1 MMYDFRNKDLHL
13 KNLNSY
19 MLIRTLQMF
28 DYTGLPNTIPE
39 RELERILQLDG
50 CGYLT
55 EHNDDLYLLRGT
67 LGGETD
73 EYLQP
78 TTFNVAN
85 NALKLTKTYDL
96 KTDSGILFINDDLG
110 LGIEPLL
117 SRYNTLMMENELTL
131 LTTNYN
137 SRIQSLIS
145 AGDDVTRESAER
157 YLQKIVDGELGV
169 IGENRLFEG
178 IKVQSSQTAQSYII
192 THLIEYQQYLKASL
206 YNELGIQSNYNMK
219 RERLTSNET
228 EMNDE
233 NLYPLVHN
241 MLEVR
246 EEQVQRMNDK
256 YGLDVTVELGSIWK
270 HKELEEIQED
280 EVEGILDSEESNRG
294 TTHDQ
299 QSQE

>member
-1 MMYDFRNKDLHL
+1 MMMYDFKNKDLHL

-28 DYTGLPNTIPE
+28 DYTGLPDTIPE
-39 RELERILQLDG
+39 RELEKILQLNG
-50 CGYLT
+50 FGYLT
-55 EHNDDLYLLRGT
+55 EHQNNLYLLQGT
-67 LGGETD
+67 LGGETN

-78 TTFNVAN
+78 TTFTTTNT
-85 NALKLTKTYDL
+85 ALKLTKTYDL
-96 KTDSGILFINDDLG
+96 DSDSGILFINDDLR

-145 AGDDVTRESAER
+145 AGDDVTRESAEL
-157 YLQKIVDGELGV
+157 YLQKIIDGELGV

-206 YNELGIQSNYNMK
+206 FNELGIQSNYNMK

-233 NLYPLVHN
+233 NLYPLIHN

-246 EEQVQRMNDK
+246 QEQVQRMNEK
-256 YGLDVTVELGSIWK
+256 YDLNVTVELGSIWK
-270 HKELEEIQED
+270 QKEI
-280 EVEGILDSEESNRG
+280 DSEEVEEVE
-294 TTHDQ
+294 
-299 QSQE
+299 QEVQADEIEELPESE

>member
-1 MMYDFRNKDLHL
+1 MTMYDFKNKEQHL

-28 DYTGLPNTIPE
+28 DYTGLPDTIPE
-39 RELERILQLDG
+39 RELEKTLQLNG
-50 CGYLT
+50 FGYLT
-55 EHNDDLYLLRGT
+55 EHNEQLYLLQGT
-67 LGGETD
+67 LGGESD

-78 TTFNVAN
+78 TTFSVTNP
-85 NALKLTKTYDL
+85 ALKLVKTYHL
-96 KTDSGILFINDDLG
+96 KSDDGILFINDDLR
-110 LGIEPLL
+110 LGIEPLFN
-117 SRYNTLMMENELTL
+117 RYNTLMLENELTL

-145 AGDDVTRESAER
+145 AGDDITRESAEM
-157 YLQKIVDGELGV
+157 YLQKIIDGELGV

-206 YNELGIQSNYNMK
+206 FNELGIQSNYNMK

-246 EEQVQRMNDK
+246 QEQVQRMNEK
-256 YGLDVTVELGSIWK
+256 YNLNVNVELGSIWK
-270 HKELEEIQED
+270 RKEEVHDDEIE
-280 EVEGILDSEESNRG
+280 
-294 TTHDQ
+294 
-299 QSQE
+299 